1 MVQIIKQKFWAAF
14 FAGTM
19 AFFSGS
25 QCWADATSS
34 SRLEIAG
41 DKLYIAGIGHGFH
54 VFDLSNPAKPKWI
67 GGWNNHTCP
76 VGVQVV
82 DGLAYLANRTAGF
95 EVIDVGNPAA
105 PAQIGHLSTGGDLQT
120 VQAVGSYAY
129 VADEKR
135 GLDIIDISDP
145 KQPKLAGNF
154 ETKGQG
160 WSVVADGDYAYAGFG
175 GGVLRTFQLAKGAN
189 PKLVNEFPSGG
200 SFALQIMEGKLL
212 TQFHGALCLM
222 DLENP
227 TNPAIAAKS
236 KIRLPVYWF
245 ACVRNSLAFISGGS
259 LGLSICELKAG
270 KLQLVS
276 SVETVYQGWGVRVR
290 GNFAYVVDGGSNLH
304 VFDISNLALP
314 VEVNRVGTENFCSQ
328 TLSLTSDA
336 AEKSPA
342 AIPASLIAITNAP
355 PQLSAAA
362 RKADGSFS
370 VLLRGVPGGVYDIQA
385 SSDFIHWTVIST
397 VTLPETG
404 VLTISDPDAHLFNS
418 RFYRAIK
425 QQ

>member
-1 MVQIIKQKFWAAF
+1 MCALIIFSASRCWAAI
-14 FAGTM
+14 
-19 AFFSGS
+19 
-25 QCWADATSS
+25 TSS
-34 SRLEIAG
+34 SRLEIVG
-41 DKLYIAGIGHGFH
+41 DKLYIAGIGHGFQ
-54 VFDLSNPAKPKWI
+54 VLNISNPTKPKWL

-82 DGLAYLANRTAGF
+82 DGLAYLANRTSGF
-95 EVIDVGNPAA
+95 EVIDVREPTA
-105 PAQIGHLSTGGDLQT
+105 PAQIGHLCTGGDLQT
-120 VQAVGSYAY
+120 VQVAGRYAY

-135 GLDIIDISDP
+135 GFDIIDISDP
-145 KQPKLAGNF
+145 KQPKLAGDF
-154 ETKGQG
+154 EAKGQG
-160 WSVVADGDYAYAGFG
+160 WSVVANGDYAYAGFG
-175 GGVLRTFQLAKGAN
+175 GGVLRTFQLAKGAH

-200 SFALQIMEGKLL
+200 SFALQIMERKLL
-212 TQFHGALCLM
+212 TQSHGALCLV

-227 TNPAIAAKS
+227 TNPTFAATS
-236 KIRLPVYWF
+236 KIRLPMYWF
-245 ACVRNSLAFISGGS
+245 ACVRDSLAFISGGS

-276 SVETVYQGWGVRVR
+276 SVETGYQGWGVRVR

-328 TLSLTSDA
+328 ALSLAGDA

-362 RKADGSFS
+362 RKAGGSFS
-370 VLLRGVPGGVYDIQA
+370 FLLRGVPGGVYDIQA

-397 VTLPETG
+397 IELPETG
-404 VLTISDPDAHLFNS
+404 GLTISDSDAHLFSS

-425 QQ
+425 QP